1 MNDGFDIRF
10 IDIAKCYR
18 RRNVLNGVDI
28 SLGRGQCTLLSGVN
42 GTGKTTLL
50 KIMAGLV
57 RPDRG
62 TIDTGLPAMT
72 WRRCRRA
79 LQDEIMYLHQQ
90 PYMFDTS
97 VVKNIAY
104 ALPRFSSPANRDR
117 IDEALE
123 WADLQKLSKVSAKR
137 LSGGETQRV
146 ALARA
151 WIRSP
156 KALLLDEPTANM
168 DPESRRRTHALLR
181 QLKEQGMAIVVTSHD
196 ETLLRS
202 LAERHLHLEGGR
214 LNPVTRDTVA
224 DNVSAFRLAAAS
236 RHHKA

>member
-1 MNDGFDIRF
+1 
-10 IDIAKCYR
+10 
-18 RRNVLNGVDI
+18 
-28 SLGRGQCTLLSGVN
+28 
-42 GTGKTTLL
+42 
-50 KIMAGLV
+50 
-57 RPDRG
+57 
-62 TIDTGLPAMT
+62 
-72 WRRCRRA
+72 
-79 LQDEIMYLHQQ
+79 
-90 PYMFDTS
+90 MFDTG
-97 VVKNIAY
+97 VRKNIAY
-104 ALPRFSSPANRDR
+104 ALPRFSSSANRDR

-123 WADLQKLSKVSAKR
+123 WADLKKLSQVSAKR

-168 DPESRRRTHALLR
+168 DPESRRRTHVLLR

-196 ETLLRS
+196 ETLLRA